1 MRFRAPKNALFR
13 KFRTFPPNTRFC
25 RTFPLWTQK
34 EQKNHFGP
42 LLGPKSLIFPRE
54 FNDSGDVLFSSK
66 SSRSA
71 MKKRKIISIV
81 TRGNAFL
88 AENSGKLHF
97 HPFRQERKTLYK
109 RNVLGTFFQ
118 PGSQKR
124 DFSTFGSKKAK
135 KCSFVTSGALWAP
148 KTLQSGKVSP
158 KVEKAVSGVLGSKNV
173 PRCL

>member
-13 KFRTFPPNTRFC
+13 KFRTFPPKTRFC

-54 FNDSGDVLFSSK
+54 FNDSGYVLFSSK

-71 MKKRKIISIV
+71 QKKRKIFSIV

-109 RNVLGTFFQ
+109 RNVLGTFFG
-118 PGSQKR
+118 PESQKC
-124 DFSTFGSKKAK
+124 DFSAFGRKKAK
-135 KCSFVTSGALWAP
+135 FPPFSASGPLFAP
-148 KTLQSGKVSP
+148 KTPQNGKVRQKP
-158 KVEKAVSGVLGSKNV
+158 QKGGWTWFGLTI
-173 PRCL
+173 